1 MRLLYGLNVWW
12 ALIMDENDERN
23 KQAESE
29 GDGERR
35 LESSVDE
42 TQTEPLGK
50 SGTLFYVLGAIFHVL
65 VVNWIMHSNVNY
77 II

>member
-1 MRLLYGLNVWW
+1 
-12 ALIMDENDERN
+12 MDENDERN

-29 GDGERR
+29 GDGERH

-65 VVNWIMHSNVNY
+65 VVN
-77 II
+77 